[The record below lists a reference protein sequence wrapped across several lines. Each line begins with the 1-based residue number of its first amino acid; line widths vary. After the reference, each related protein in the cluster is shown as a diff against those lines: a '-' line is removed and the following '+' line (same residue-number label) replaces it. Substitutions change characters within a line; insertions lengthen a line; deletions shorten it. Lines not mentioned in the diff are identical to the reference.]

1 MFDICCK
8 KFVDNGDHRGLWLN
22 LMCIISNKMKNCQ
35 SQAEIN
41 FARMS
46 NCIHKLT
53 VGFSN
58 AKDPGIT
65 LLSFIYMIL
74 QGPPMYV
81 HVKGKVKSAYEPK

>member
-1 MFDICCK
+1 
-8 KFVDNGDHRGLWLN
+8 
-22 LMCIISNKMKNCQ
+22 
-35 SQAEIN
+35 
-41 FARMS
+41 MS

-58 AKDPGIT
+58 VKDPGIT